1 MWWRFLFLRLLEGK
15 FPKKYS
21 VGSFLNTV
29 YHRPGGE
36 WTLERRNCEIF
47 KSTKYSVGMSWN
59 FFLLNTVY
67 DEPGVK
73 IPGKNYQFSML
84 HLIDSLK
91 YGPAL
96 VKKNCIFRI
105 KFIFLRI

>member
-1 MWWRFLFLRLLEGK
+1 MSKTAGSVVEIPIFKASRRK
-15 FPKKYS
+15 VSKKYS

-59 FFLLNTVY
+59 FCY
-67 DEPGVK
+67 
-73 IPGKNYQFSML
+73 
-84 HLIDSLK
+84 
-91 YGPAL
+91 
-96 VKKNCIFRI
+96 
-105 KFIFLRI
+105 

>member
-1 MWWRFLFLRLLEGK
+1 M
-15 FPKKYS
+15 
-21 VGSFLNTV
+21 
-29 YHRPGGE
+29 
-36 WTLERRNCEIF
+36 
-47 KSTKYSVGMSWN
+47 
-59 FFLLNTVY
+59 Y

-96 VKKNCIFRI
+96 VKKIVFLELNCIFF
-105 KFIFLRI
+105 KNLKL